1 MRFQIVIMQ
10 PSGYPHSGAFT
21 EVAETVMF
29 GLRALGHEAQIH
41 FNKFDNSATNIIFG
55 SHLLI
60 PQFVSQLPRDTV
72 IYNLEQ
78 VEDAL
83 FLQYPLLKEIF
94 AKFEW
99 WDYSLEN
106 LQRLRTVAASARMFH
121 LPIGYVPELTR
132 IPRAP
137 RQDIDVLFYGSVN
150 ERRGQIL
157 AGLKAGGLVLK
168 WLFGVYGAERDAFV
182 ARSKVVL
189 NMHNFENKVFEIV
202 RVSYLLANRKAV
214 VSEISDTTAIEP
226 DMMDAVAGVRYDG
239 LVDCCRRLVGDI
251 AARAT
256 LEETGF
262 KRMAARNEIGFLQR
276 LFADRAKAR

>member
-1 MRFQIVIMQ
+1 MRTLRYVLCDV
-10 PSGYPHSGAFT
+10 FT
-21 EVAETVMF
+21 S
-29 GLRALGHEAQIH
+29 RALEG
-41 FNKFDNSATNIIFG
+41 N
-55 SHLLI
+55 
-60 PQFVSQLPRDTV
+60 QLAVFT
-72 IYNLEQ
+72 
-78 VEDAL
+78 DARGL
-83 FLQYPLLKEIF
+83 STEMM
-94 AKFEW
+94 
-99 WDYSLEN
+99 
-106 LQRLRTVAASARMFH
+106 QRLASEMHLSETTFVLPAEQGGHAKVRIFTPNQELPFAGHPTLGSARAWVAASARMFH

-262 KRMAARNEIGFLQR
+262 KRMAARNEIGFLRR